1 MSHRCGMDRVARGL
15 MGGHGRLLC
24 GNCRVLRTWCYG
36 LVQVI
41 VGVDGEPLAVKPSV
55 VLPPAGMLPL

>member
-1 MSHRCGMDRVARGL
+1 
-15 MGGHGRLLC
+15 MGGHGRLWVWDC
-24 GNCRVLRTWCYG
+24 GCYG